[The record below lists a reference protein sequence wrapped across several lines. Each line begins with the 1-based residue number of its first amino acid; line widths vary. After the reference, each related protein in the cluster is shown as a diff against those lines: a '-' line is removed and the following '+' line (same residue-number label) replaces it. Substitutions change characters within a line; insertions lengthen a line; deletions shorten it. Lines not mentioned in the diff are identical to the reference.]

1 MSDAENWPN
10 ILLLSQLL
18 FSLLITNSIVEIG
31 FSTMKVLKTERCTWL
46 LTNTLDDLIEIN
58 LEGPT
63 QSTFLQ
69 VMLYSCGTKTVQGL
83 IRVPIHWMTWL
94 KLTWKAQLQSTFLQV
109 MLYSCGTKTVQG
121 LIRVLE
127 RSVAQDLDQRER
139 KALLIPYQQK
149 TSFHLMTGI
158 NYLRN
163 CRDYHVVSVTRHC
176 IQV

>member
-18 FSLLITNSIVEIG
+18 FSLLITKSLVHVERG

-63 QSTFLQ
+63 PEYFSAGDAVQLWYQDRTRPNQSARKECCPRPG
-69 VMLYSCGTKTVQGL
+69 S
-83 IRVPIHWMTWL
+83 
-94 KLTWKAQLQSTFLQV
+94 
-109 MLYSCGTKTVQG
+109 
-121 LIRVLE
+121 
-127 RSVAQDLDQRER
+127 QRER
-139 KALLIPYQQK
+139 KALLIPNQQK

-158 NYLRN
+158 NYLQN
-163 CRDYHVVSVTRHC
+163 CGDYHVVSVTRHC
-176 IQV
+176 IQVYMLRTDIRLGPL